1 MFLKFVFNQF
11 IFNWQMI
18 ASQCCVGFCHIT
30 LVLLPGNFQGQRLAG
45 YSPWGC
51 EKSDTTE
58 HAHTHTHTH
67 NIMIKYHCCCGIAPE
82 DNWSQVLQF
91 NVKSWTLPAECL
103 APTSRLPEHRLSLL
117 YVDTKLQNSKMRPG
131 LSLLLSVRHHESG
144 GGTWKIAPL
153 SLTPGFGGAHI
164 STS

>member
-1 MFLKFVFNQF
+1 MADDCFPMLCWFLPYHSSTLAWKFSRTE
-11 IFNWQMI
+11 
-18 ASQCCVGFCHIT
+18 AG
-30 LVLLPGNFQGQRLAG
+30 RLQSMGLRKVRHDWA
-45 YSPWGC
+45 C
-51 EKSDTTE
+51 T
-58 HAHTHTHTH
+58 HTHTHTH